1 MLQDKLKAP
10 VAQLNKVRDLV
21 ETEGKRVLKQLGAD
35 LDNAPTLADVV
46 AQLREKNPDLKT
58 LSYNLDAA
66 TYDLRERL
74 KWNTRMMA
82 AYSQLQAEKAFEEKV
97 KPQLQAYTEQ
107 LENQLRALREKAE
120 TVADK
125 FTH

>member
-10 VAQLNKVRDLV
+10 VEQLNKVRDLV

-35 LDNAPTLADVV
+35 LDQSRNLADVV

-66 TYDLRERL
+66 TYDLRNRL
-74 KWNTRMMA
+74 VWNTRMMA
-82 AYSQLQAEKAFEEKV
+82 AYSRLQAEKALDTKV
-97 KPQLQAYTEQ
+97 KPQIQAYTEQ
-107 LENQLRALREKAE
+107 LESQLKTLREKAE
-120 TVADK
+120 SVAEK

>member
-74 KWNTRMMA
+74 KWNARMMA